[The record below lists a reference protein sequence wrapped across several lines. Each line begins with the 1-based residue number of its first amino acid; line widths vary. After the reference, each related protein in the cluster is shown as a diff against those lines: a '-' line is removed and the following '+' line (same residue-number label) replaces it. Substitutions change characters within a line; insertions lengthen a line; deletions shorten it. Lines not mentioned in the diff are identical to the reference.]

1 MSKKR
6 KSGVLLHITSLPGP
20 YGIGTMGKEAMEFVD
35 FLADAGQKI
44 WQILPLG
51 PTGYGDSPYQSF
63 STFAGN
69 PLLINLELLTEKGW
83 LHPADLQDAPGSDK
97 FVDFGPVIQFKFKV
111 MEQAYRGFQES
122 ANRNEKLQFSQ
133 FCEEKKHWLTDYAL
147 FMALKAAHGGK
158 PWYQWDAPYK
168 MRQPEAIKQFG
179 SGNSASVDY
188 WKFLQYVFFTQWESL
203 KNYTNAK
210 GIEIVGD
217 IPIFIAHDSAD
228 AWSCPEVF
236 QFDSQRNPTHV
247 AGVPPDYFS
256 ETGQLWGNPLF
267 NWDYLKQTNYA
278 WWVERVRGNLS
289 LYDIIRIDHFR
300 GFAAYWSVPY
310 GETTAINGKWVEAP
324 GKEVF
329 ETIRKTLGEVPII
342 AEDLGVITPDVEA
355 LREGFGFPGMKVLQ
369 FAFNP
374 MKDNEYLPHNYQ
386 NNNFVCYTGTHD
398 NNTSLGWYN
407 DLDEETRAGLISYL
421 PGGGENTVWKIIRLA
436 WASTACMAIAPMQDI
451 LELGGKAR
459 MNTPGVAAGNWQWRF
474 RESEYDSEIVNRLKR
489 LTELY
494 DR

>member
-35 FLADAGQKI
+35 FLAKAGQKI

-83 LHPADLQDAPGSDK
+83 LHPADLQDAPGNDK

-122 ANRNEKLQFSQ
+122 ANRNEKLRFGQ

-147 FMALKAAHGGK
+147 FMALKAAHSGK

-168 MRQPEAIKQFG
+168 MRHPEAIKQFG
-179 SGNSASVDY
+179 SENSASVDY

-203 KNYTNAK
+203 KDYTNAK

-228 AWSCPEVF
+228 ACPARRSSNSTV
-236 QFDSQRNPTHV
+236 N
-247 AGVPPDYFS
+247 
-256 ETGQLWGNPLF
+256 
-267 NWDYLKQTNYA
+267 
-278 WWVERVRGNLS
+278 
-289 LYDIIRIDHFR
+289 
-300 GFAAYWSVPY
+300 
-310 GETTAINGKWVEAP
+310 AI
-324 GKEVF
+324 
-329 ETIRKTLGEVPII
+329 
-342 AEDLGVITPDVEA
+342 
-355 LREGFGFPGMKVLQ
+355 LRM
-369 FAFNP
+369 
-374 MKDNEYLPHNYQ
+374 
-386 NNNFVCYTGTHD
+386 
-398 NNTSLGWYN
+398 
-407 DLDEETRAGLISYL
+407 
-421 PGGGENTVWKIIRLA
+421 
-436 WASTACMAIAPMQDI
+436 
-451 LELGGKAR
+451 
-459 MNTPGVAAGNWQWRF
+459 
-474 RESEYDSEIVNRLKR
+474 
-489 LTELY
+489 
-494 DR
+494 